1 MRRLRAVGSALGKQA
16 EIGVTLV
23 SLTVLIAT
31 IAIWIRAPA
40 DLTAIRDYGLLIAA
54 IVAFPLGFWRSRVA
68 ERQADATRRQANTA
82 QQSLLSERYRQGAEM
97 LGHDLMSVRLGGIYT
112 LDRLANDYPE
122 EYHILAMQ
130 ISCAFVRHPPRDSSE
145 FCRGVNVEELAAY
158 GGQKEDVSLRI
169 REDIHAVLQAIRVRS
184 SRRREVES
192 KFHFTMDL
200 SGADIRRADLRSAS
214 LSGAD
219 LSQSRLSGS
228 RLVDANL
235 SEAQLQYA
243 DLTSPNLSR
252 VNIVTNTDMA
262 EGNVPEKTRLDNADL
277 TGALAMGAKMRGVIL
292 SNADLSGANFPYVT
306 LADSCLMHANLSKVH
321 LLHADLTG
329 AELFGANLAE
339 AVLSDANL
347 SGTDLSGSCLF
358 GHAGMPRRPVIGLTQ
373 KQLDSARAD
382 AANPPRLDGV
392 VDAETGCQLV
402 WNEKPLD
409 DER

>member
-1 MRRLRAVGSALGKQA
+1 M
-16 EIGVTLV
+16 
-23 SLTVLIAT
+23 
-31 IAIWIRAPA
+31 
-40 DLTAIRDYGLLIAA
+40 
-54 IVAFPLGFWRSRVA
+54 
-68 ERQADATRRQANTA
+68 
-82 QQSLLSERYRQGAEM
+82 
-97 LGHDLMSVRLGGIYT
+97 
-112 LDRLANDYPE
+112 
-122 EYHILAMQ
+122 
-130 ISCAFVRHPPRDSSE
+130 
-145 FCRGVNVEELAAY
+145 
-158 GGQKEDVSLRI
+158 
-169 REDIHAVLQAIRVRS
+169 
-184 SRRREVES
+184 
-192 KFHFTMDL
+192 
-200 SGADIRRADLRSAS
+200 
-214 LSGAD
+214 
-219 LSQSRLSGS
+219 
-228 RLVDANL
+228 DANL

-358 GHAGMPRRPVIGLTQ
+358 GHAVTPRRPVIGLTQ
-373 KQLDSARAD
+373 RQLDSARAD